1 MKSAK
6 LSSQYQFVTPATA
19 ERWLSEYQYEFQ
31 RRLTL
36 PMVDKWV
43 NIIQRGD
50 FMQDKEI
57 KVVLYDRHRYLVN
70 GQHRLNAIVK
80 SGVGQYFNITT
91 VTVDTPEEL
100 AAIYNTED
108 MNKPRS
114 FDDVVRTR
122 RLPELTGLTRSQLIK
137 VSPCVAYIANG
148 FIRKSERRFD
158 YHSVADEIV
167 KTYALPAESF
177 FDAINDGAS
186 KKFNHLAR
194 SSVLSVGIVTFLQS
208 AKRIPGGEQFI
219 IDFWRGLAADDG
231 LRRGDPRKVALEHI
245 ITTQMPA
252 GTAGAPGRETV
263 SPEYQSRYVANCF
276 NKWVEGKT
284 YSDARGKPSSNIS
297 DPFAPIKILGSDFT
311 G

>member
-43 NIIQRGD
+43 NVIQRGD

-57 KVVLYDRHRYLVN
+57 KVVLYNQHRYLVN

-80 SGVGQYFNITT
+80 SGVGQCFNITT
-91 VTVDTPEEL
+91 VTVDTSEEL
-100 AAIYNTED
+100 AEVYNTED

-122 RLPELTGLTRSQLIK
+122 RIDELTGLTRSQLIK
-137 VSPCVAYIANG
+137 VSPCVSYIASGFVRKNDKRGDHHYIAN
-148 FIRKSERRFD
+148 
-158 YHSVADEIV
+158 EIV
-167 KTYALPAESF
+167 KTYALPADAY

-186 KKFNHLAR
+186 NKFNHLSRTA
-194 SSVLSVGIVTFLQS
+194 VLSVGIVTFWQS
-208 AKRIPGGEQFI
+208 SKRIPGGEQTV
-219 IDFWRGLAADDG
+219 IDFWKGLAADDG

-245 ITTQMPA
+245 LTTQMPA
-252 GTAGAPGRETV
+252 GTGNKPDKDTV

-284 YSDARGKPSSNIS
+284 FSDVRKPSTSIYN
-297 DPFAPIKILGSDFT
+297 PFAPIKIIGTNFT